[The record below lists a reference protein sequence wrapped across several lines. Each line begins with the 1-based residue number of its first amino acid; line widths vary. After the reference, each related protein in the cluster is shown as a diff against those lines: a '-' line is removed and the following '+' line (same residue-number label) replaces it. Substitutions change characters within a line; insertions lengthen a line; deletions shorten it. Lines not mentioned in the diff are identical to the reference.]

1 MSGELGTLI
10 QLLLRSLETGSVYAL
25 AALGIIIVFRTSLIT
40 QFAQGS
46 MGMFN
51 TFLVTTLV
59 VSFAVP
65 LWAAMLCGA
74 VSAVICGFLVDF
86 FIIRRAKRVT
96 PVGRQIITLGL
107 IMIFLGLAPMVFGVD
122 PLLLPRFIT
131 GGDFRIPGLGASI
144 SHNAVL
150 NISIGLVLMGTLF
163 YILQKTKLGL
173 AVRVTASNEPT
184 ARLMGV
190 PTRTVTLLAWAV
202 AGVLGM
208 LSGVMIAPATTVTVT
223 LMNIV
228 QVNALFACVLGGF
241 QTFYGPVIAAY
252 IIGIGNN
259 LLVYY
264 VSSVWGGQI
273 MYLLILIF
281 LIFRP
286 NGLVGKKYV
295 KKV

>member
-1 MSGELGTLI
+1 MDGFSTFF

-25 AALGIIIVFRTSLIT
+25 AALGIIIIFRTSLIT
-40 QFAQGS
+40 HFAQGS

-51 TFLVTTLV
+51 TFV
-59 VSFAVP
+59 VAFFVGSFSLP
-65 LWAAMLCGA
+65 LWLAVLFGA
-74 VSAVICGFLVDF
+74 VSAVICGFFVDF
-86 FIIRRAKRVT
+86 IIIRRAKKVT

-107 IMIFLGLAPMVFGVD
+107 IMIFLGITPIIFGAE
-122 PLLLPRFIT
+122 PLFLPRFIPR
-131 GGDFRIPGLGASI
+131 GDFVIPGLGASI

-150 NISIGLVLMGTLF
+150 NIVLGLVLMGILF

-173 AVRVTASNEPT
+173 AVRCTASNEPT

-190 PTRTVTLLAWAV
+190 PTRTITLMAWAV
-202 AGVLGM
+202 AGILGM
-208 LSGVMIAPATTVTVT
+208 LAGVMIAPRTTVSVF
-223 LMNIV
+223 LMNAV

-252 IIGIGNN
+252 IIAIGFN
-259 LLVYY
+259 LLSYMN
-264 VSSVWGGQI
+264 SVWGGQI
-273 MYLLILIF
+273 LYLLILIF

-286 NGLVGKKYV
+286 NGLIGKKYV